1 MDPCAF
7 VLYLMTMLLENSVFD
22 TLFLLEGKMIG
33 VDHGVEGQVA
43 DVLEGVGRH
52 VEADGSVEE
61 HAAELEERMEREGC
75 HVRF

>member
-1 MDPCAF
+1 
-7 VLYLMTMLLENSVFD
+7 MTMLLENGIFD
-22 TLFLLEGKMIG
+22 TLLLLKRKMIG

-61 HAAELEERMEREGC
+61 HAPELNERMERKGC